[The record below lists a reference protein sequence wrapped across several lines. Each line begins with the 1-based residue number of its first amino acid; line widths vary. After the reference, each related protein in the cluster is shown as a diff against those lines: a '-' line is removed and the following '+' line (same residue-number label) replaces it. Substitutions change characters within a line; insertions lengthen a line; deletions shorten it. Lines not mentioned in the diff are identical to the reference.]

1 MPYSTDSEALAKLSG
16 SLRSGLANANV
27 SEVSVD
33 ENLAPLLIVEAGH
46 LVVAFAL
53 GEGEAEY
60 DTLYPAFKKHFKTK
74 VMDWNTKD
82 VSFVYCLPPSHTPSD
97 EFCSRVEVDV
107 YFCRKFVVQLGDEI
121 DASLVRLPFLPLAPV
136 TGQALRP
143 PSAQTFLQGLG
154 VKADLAKFVV
164 VPGAR
169 SAAAIVTDALA
180 GKFGEPLLSAEPKLA
195 RAASA
200 SATAPTARRQSVL
213 KSIAIENFRAYRT
226 KREFELGS
234 AVTVLYGPNG
244 FGKTS
249 FFDAL
254 DFAATGG
261 IGRLALGAGATPLLK
276 AARHLDSVDG
286 DKTSVT
292 LTFLKDGEPQS
303 MTRDLSDATKA
314 TLNGKKGVDR
324 KEILAFL
331 TGGGTPQADRV
342 DNMVSLFRAT
352 HLFSQENQQLTRGFA
367 DKCEVD
373 GDLVSKMLA
382 FEDYV
387 TGAKKASDVA
397 EVLSQAIKQARGQ
410 ITDLNISIDADSRE
424 LERLSGLA
432 SSAADASAIELS
444 LADIVAGARKIGID
458 KAVEGDLESLKG
470 LRLQLEERLKLL
482 ETRLARLRSS
492 SGLVSARRGVAEE
505 LVRAQGQATELE
517 QAALAAAEAYAK
529 TIPVLENAHAKSQR
543 AGSESQSADGR
554 LASVSW
560 VIESKPRFDQLT
572 EKLQVAR
579 AELIGV
585 RKDKAKADEAAVSL
599 AAVEK
604 AAIAALHSA
613 RRAAEAVN
621 ASIEPLAQA
630 LRRADEVR
638 ELRPALAKVREQIAA
653 CNGAIAR
660 HQQQGQQSRQAA
672 NDLKIRVDQAER
684 ALAQIQGRES
694 AVRALVAQ
702 LRGHVASGTCLMCA
716 HDHGSME
723 ALLAAI
729 DSNTPQNGG
738 LAEITVQL
746 ANEREAHQ
754 AAEARVAEE
763 SSKLQAAQ
771 AELMQATKERDRIEL
786 IVATVAQLA
795 SGLGAPYP
803 QDGSDADA
811 DSSVGGRLKVLL
823 TEATARRD
831 QLATEARRVEEQHR
845 AAQDAHTAAVTQKA
859 QADASVARLEGS
871 VRLSESSLEQLT
883 SDPRTAQASLSSTVK
898 ELNELRSNER
908 RKSDELKQ
916 QITVTLQELAL
927 AQASER
933 QSDARAKAAREAAN
947 KAVARRAE
955 LEARLKELGQSLIA
969 LGLAED
975 AKDSD
980 LVGATT
986 QAFEATEFLKDL
998 RDKNQALEVA
1008 LDAVATAAAMQSIK
1022 TRVDDA
1028 KSRVALAHE
1037 VISARHPWEAYFN
1050 QMAKLLSELQQ
1061 TATRHF
1067 TCEYGPRTAVIQR
1080 RLRPVY
1086 GFGEIEVSSRGS
1098 NIAVHVKRNSESY
1111 RPSDFFSQSQVQT
1124 LLLGLFLTA
1133 CSSQTWSGFSSIMMD
1148 DPVTHFDDLNTY
1160 ALLDL
1165 LSGLLHSSD
1174 GDRQFVISTCDEKL
1188 LQLAR
1193 QKFRHLGSEAKFY
1206 RFSAIG
1212 SDGPMVSEIPA

>member
-1 MPYSTDSEALAKLSG
+1 MPYSTDSETLAKLSG
-16 SLRSGLANANV
+16 SLRSALANAKV

-33 ENLAPLLIVEAGH
+33 DDLAPLLIVEAGH

-60 DTLYPAFKKHFKTK
+60 DILYPAFKKHFKTK

-82 VSFVYCLPPSHTPSD
+82 VSFVYCLPPTHAPTD
-97 EFCSRVEVDV
+97 EFCSKVEVDV
-107 YFCRKFVVQLGDEI
+107 YFCRKFVVQLSDEI
-121 DASLVRLPFLPLAPV
+121 GASLVRLPFLPLAPV
-136 TGQALRP
+136 TGQTLRP
-143 PSAQTFLQGLG
+143 PSAQTFLQDLG

-164 VPGAR
+164 VPGSR

-180 GKFGEPLLSAEPKLA
+180 GKYGEPTLSAEPKA

-200 SATAPTARRQSVL
+200 TGTLPTARRQSVL

-303 MTRDLSDATKA
+303 MTRDLSDAAKA

-331 TGGGTPQADRV
+331 TGGETPQADRV

-387 TGAKKASDVA
+387 AGAKKASDVA
-397 EVLSQAIKQARGQ
+397 EVLRQSINQARGQ
-410 ITDLNISIDADSRE
+410 IIDLNTRTEADSRE

-432 SSAADASAIELS
+432 SSAADASAIESS
-444 LADIVAGARKIGID
+444 LAAIVSGARKIGV
-458 KAVEGDLESLKG
+458 VEAIEGNLESLKG
-470 LRLQLEERLKLL
+470 LRLQLEERSKLL
-482 ETRLARLRSS
+482 ETRHARLRSS
-492 SGLVSARRGVAEE
+492 SGLASARRSATEE
-505 LVRAQGQATELE
+505 LVRAQGQATELD
-517 QAALAAAEAYAK
+517 QAALAAAEEYAK
-529 TIPVLENAHAKSQR
+529 TIPALEEAHAKSQR
-543 AGSESQSADGR
+543 VVSESGTADGR
-554 LASVSW
+554 LTSIAW

-572 EKLQVAR
+572 EQSQVAR
-579 AELIGV
+579 GELEGV
-585 RKDKAKADEAAVSL
+585 RKDKTLSDEAAVS
-599 AAVEK
+599 AVAGEK
-604 AAIAALHSA
+604 AAIGALQSA
-613 RRAAEAVN
+613 RRAAEVAT
-621 ASIEPLAQA
+621 ASIEPLMQA
-630 LRRADEVR
+630 LRRASEVR
-638 ELRPALAKVREQIAA
+638 ELRPALAKVRERIAA
-653 CNGAIAR
+653 CNDAIAR
-660 HQQQGQQSRQAA
+660 HMQQGQQSRQAA
-672 NDLKIRVDQAER
+672 NDLEIRIGRAER
-684 ALAQIQGRES
+684 ALSQIQGRES
-694 AVRALVAQ
+694 AVKALVAE
-702 LRGHVASGTCLMCA
+702 LRRHVSSGTCLLCA

-729 DSNTPQNGG
+729 DAKTPQSAG
-738 LAEITVQL
+738 LAEVTAQL

-754 AAEARVAEE
+754 VAKARAAEE

-771 AELMQATKERDRIEL
+771 SELSQATKERDRIVQ
-786 IVATVAQLA
+786 IAATFAQHA
-795 SGLGAPYP
+795 SGLGAPFLE
-803 QDGSDADA
+803 DGSDANA
-811 DSSVGGRLKVLL
+811 DNSVEDRLKVLVA
-823 TEATARRD
+823 EATARRD
-831 QLATEARRVEEQHR
+831 QLAIEARRVEEQHR
-845 AAQDAHTAAVTQKA
+845 AAQDVQVAAGTRKN
-859 QADASVARLEGS
+859 QADAAVARLEGS
-871 VRLSESSLEQLT
+871 IQLSESTLKQLA
-883 SDPRTAQASLSSTVK
+883 SDPRTAQASLSSTTE
-898 ELNELRSNER
+898 ELNELLSKERS
-908 RKSDELKQ
+908 KSEELKQ
-916 QITVTLQELAL
+916 QITVALQELAL
-927 AQASER
+927 AQAAER

-947 KAVARRAE
+947 KAAARRAE
-955 LEARLKELGQSLIA
+955 LDARLKEFGQSLIA
-969 LGLAED
+969 LGLSAD

-980 LVGATT
+980 MIGATT
-986 QAFEATEFLKDL
+986 QAFEAMGYAKNL
-998 RDKNQALEVA
+998 RDKTQALEVA

-1022 TRVDDA
+1022 ARVDDG
-1028 KSRVALAHE
+1028 KSKVAQANE
-1037 VISARHPWEAYFN
+1037 AIAVRQPWEAYFN
-1050 QMAKLLSELQQ
+1050 QMAKLLTELQK

-1067 TCEYGPRTAVIQR
+1067 TSDYGPRTAVIQR

-1098 NIAVHVKRNSESY
+1098 NIAVHVKRNGESH